1 MPNAAPTPAAERQRV
16 YRARKRNGARFMR
29 GDLSSEAV
37 DALIAG
43 GWIGAGEAGD
53 PAKLAEAVADLI
65 DCWARGTLRPP
76 RRPSVTS

>member
-1 MPNAAPTPAAERQRV
+1 MPDAAPTSAAERQRV
-16 YRARKRNGARFMR
+16 YRARKRNGARFIR

-43 GWIGAGEAGD
+43 GWVGASEAGD
-53 PAKLAEAVADLI
+53 PTKLAEAVADLI

-76 RRPSVTS
+76 SVTS

>member
-1 MPNAAPTPAAERQRV
+1 MPDAAPTPGAERQRV

-65 DCWARGTLRPP
+65 DCWARGTLRSP

>member
-1 MPNAAPTPAAERQRV
+1 MPDAAPTLAAERQRV

-43 GWIGAGEAGD
+43 GWIGVGEVGD

-76 RRPSVTS
+76 RRPGVTS